1 MKYVSAF
8 ALAIATLA
16 VAGSAQA
23 DARNQRYVVT
33 AANPSARVTLAKDV
47 RNVVIGNGDVLIKQG
62 DSKVFDAG
70 EDMSTARALQ
80 AQGLVKIVPINEN
93 RADEALWARAGGGE
107 AQDRSKE
114 SKSN

>member
-16 VAGSAQA
+16 AAGSAQA

-33 AANPSARVTLAKDV
+33 VANPSARVILVKDV
-47 RNVVIGNGDVLIKQG
+47 RNVPIGNGDVLIKQG

-70 EDMSTARALQ
+70 EDMSVAYALQ

-93 RADEALWARAGGGE
+93 RADEALWERAGGGGG
-107 AQDRSKE
+107 QDRSKD
-114 SKSN
+114 SRSN